1 MKVSLINLKNNM
13 ESIFDFFLEPYKNAS
28 FLDISIEAVAA
39 FFGILSVWY
48 AKKEKILVYP
58 TGIISTALYIYICYK
73 FVLYGDMIVNF
84 YYTAMS
90 IYGWYMWSK
99 IDENQHQ
106 IEITRTNKS
115 DKLKTFGIFIFTS
128 IFVII
133 VYRYYNVMPNNLGFS
148 ESISF
153 AFENLTS
160 GSLEKFRSAT
170 PFLDTFTTGIFFAA
184 MWLMANKK
192 IEHWWFWIGGN
203 IVSVPLYFV
212 KGLGFTG
219 VQYSIFLILAILGYI
234 QWKKSLHK
242 SQSI

>member
-1 MKVSLINLKNNM
+1 MN
-13 ESIFDFFLEPYKNAS
+13 SIIDFFLEPYKDAS
-28 FLDISIEAVAA
+28 TFNISIEIIAA

-58 TGIISTALYIYICYK
+58 TGIISTALYIYICFK
-73 FVLYGDMIVNF
+73 FVLYGDVIVNF

-90 IYGWYMWSK
+90 IFGWYMWSK
-99 IDENQHQ
+99 IDSNSKQ
-106 IEITRTNKS
+106 IEITRTNLP

-128 IFVII
+128 VFVIF
-133 VYRYYNVMPNNLGFS
+133 VYRYYNVMPNTLGFS

-153 AFENLTS
+153 AFDHLTS
-160 GSLEKFRSAT
+160 GDLDKFRLAT

-192 IEHWWFWIGGN
+192 IEHWSFWIAGN
-203 IVSVPLYFV
+203 IVSIPLYFV

-219 VQYSIFLILAILGYI
+219 VQYSIFLILAILGYN
-234 QWKKSLHK
+234 QWKKTLDK
-242 SQSI
+242 KTSIL